1 MIKEEVGDEVIEA
14 LLLSSK
20 DTNFLMQKPDGTQY
34 VMKIRNGT
42 KTFLKYDP

>member
-20 DTNFLMQKPDGTQY
+20 DTNFLMQKPNGTKY